1 MSAEEREEL
10 DLYRS
15 QDRIATATKLRRAA
29 FEERMQIQRLEFFE
43 KEERMEEDRDRIFAL
58 TLRVSSLV
66 HASD

>member
-15 QDRIATATKLRRAA
+15 QDRIATAMKLRRAA

-43 KEERMEEDRDRIFAL
+43 KEEQMEEDRDRIFAL

-66 HASD
+66 NASG